1 MCQALKDNTT
11 LQQWQMNG
19 CSPRVP
25 ADVCLKVGCLS
36 IHLGAVGIVAP
47 VLFLSLRAVT
57 APSSPS
63 GGGGGGNTDN
73 TACVY

>member
-1 MCQALKDNTT
+1 
-11 LQQWQMNG
+11 
-19 CSPRVP
+19 VP

>member
-1 MCQALKDNTT
+1 MSSTQRQYYPAAVADEWL
-11 LQQWQMNG
+11 L
-19 CSPRVP
+19 SRVP